1 MAWAQPNYRHLA
13 LGVGFAGIAGGLAI
27 GAARFPTDAGYSV
40 MGTSAFPFAV
50 ALFLGVISAGM
61 VLQALTGGLR
71 NLDEPDGSAPATR
84 EARAGVGW
92 VSAAVL
98 LDALL
103 IERLGFVLAASLLFV
118 LCARGFGSRKWTQ
131 NFVVAL
137 AISLPVYWG
146 FANGL
151 GVSLPRLLNHWI

>member
-1 MAWAQPNYRHLA
+1 M
-13 LGVGFAGIAGGLAI
+13 
-27 GAARFPTDAGYSV
+27 GAARFPADSGYSV
-40 MGTSAFPFAV
+40 MGTSVFPFAV
-50 ALFLGVISAGM
+50 ALFLGVVSAGI

-71 NLDEPDGSAPATR
+71 NLDEPEGSEPATR
-84 EARAGVGW
+84 DARAGAAW

-103 IERLGFVLAASLLFV
+103 IERVGFVLAASLLFV
-118 LCARGFGSRKWTQ
+118 LCARGFGSGMWLR
-131 NFVVAL
+131 NCVVAL

-151 GVSLPRLLNHWI
+151 GISLPRLFNHWI